1 MFLLL
6 FGAIGH
12 SQNIPNG
19 YYNLVGSINK
29 ISLFVHNDT
38 IILPV
43 ANGMMYAAI
52 DIGVIDKKKKRINF
66 IVIPVEERS
75 PYAVYGNKKMKSM
88 RYKYFEED
96 QRLEILFNLP
106 FNNYW
111 NIYIKTDEPYKLGR
125 SQGAV
130 DKHINDLT
138 KSSE

>member
-1 MFLLL
+1 
-6 FGAIGH
+6 
-12 SQNIPNG
+12 
-19 YYNLVGSINK
+19 
-29 ISLFVHNDT
+29 
-38 IILPV
+38 
-43 ANGMMYAAI
+43 MMHDAI
-52 DIGVIDKKKKRINF
+52 DIGVIDKKKKKINF

-106 FNNYW
+106 YNNYW
-111 NIYIKTDEPYKLGR
+111 NIYIKTDEPYDIGWTQR
-125 SQGAV
+125 AI